1 LKSLRMTT
9 TLRAADIDQPFIHR
23 QAMADDGSFAS
34 ATLVVRSGASTSTN
48 NATTRAVQSP
58 GAF

>member
-1 LKSLRMTT
+1 MTT